1 MKMRPLS
8 TTPIS
13 GLALRLPAALLVL
26 LFLFLTSAN
35 AAVVAT
41 FDHSASKGAT
51 AISAVDCSTSEPAL
65 GHTRCQSP
73 TFGIAGKSQFIVPVL
88 RTSSSSVWSYAAVTC
103 CLIPIHLR
111 LLRPPKLFRVHV

>member
-1 MKMRPLS
+1 MKMRPQS

-13 GLALRLPAALLVL
+13 GSALRLPATLLVL

-35 AAVVAT
+35 AAIVT
-41 FDHSASKGAT
+41 TLDHPAAKGAT

-65 GHTRCQSP
+65 GHTHCQSP

-103 CLIPIHLR
+103 CPTPTHLR
-111 LLRPPKLFRVHV
+111 SLRPPKLFRVHV